1 MSTYLKAILEIDP
14 DAEVIIT
21 VPSGETPAYSMI
33 NWVKPA
39 EKIAEATLDAKMAEI
54 AARDAHIFKRKNEY
68 KPIDVQ
74 LDQLYHDM
82 TAGKLDATGEWHKS
96 IKAVKD
102 KYPKGGE

>member
-1 MSTYLKAILEIDP
+1 MSTYIKAILEINP

-21 VPSGETPAYSMI
+21 VPQGETPAYSMI

-39 EKIAEATLDAKMAEI
+39 EKIAEATLNNKMAEI
-54 AARDAHIFKRKNEY
+54 AARDAHISKRQKEY
-68 KPIDVQ
+68 KSIFYQ

-82 TAGKLDATGEWHKS
+82 TAGKLDTTGEWYKS